1 MAEREA
7 ILGKAACLQACSRTV
22 EANND
27 VQDRFIPV
35 PEGDAPQIRVRGVSE
50 SHTIPQLRDVASDT
64 PPCAAPARAILSN
77 VIACG
82 ISLGQK

>member
-1 MAEREA
+1 MTEREA
-7 ILGKAACLQACSRTV
+7 ILVKEPCLEACCRTV

-50 SHTIPQLRDVASDT
+50 SHTIPQLRDVASDSL
-64 PPCAAPARAILSN
+64 PCVAL
-77 VIACG
+77 
-82 ISLGQK
+82 L